1 MMSSDCHVEL
11 RASKKRRFKDEID
24 APASKGTEP
33 SQPTLK
39 SKSKPQ
45 TTATNH
51 LLACYL
57 AHEFLSRGTLLGRA
71 FDRHDAPT
79 RTASSEPKN
88 LAEAER
94 QPGGAS
100 TGACQT
106 YADVSV
112 LLKDDGVHLPGI
124 VNPSQ
129 LARWIGM

>member
-1 MMSSDCHVEL
+1 MMSNDCHVDL
-11 RASKKRRFKDEID
+11 RASKRRKFKDGID
-24 APASKGTEP
+24 AQASKGMES

-39 SKSKPQ
+39 SKPP
-45 TTATNH
+45 TTPTNH

-57 AHEFLSRGTLLGRA
+57 AHEFLSRGTLLGRTL
-71 FDRHDAPT
+71 DRRDPPT
-79 RTASSEPKN
+79 RPASSEPKN
-88 LAEAER
+88 VAETER
-94 QPGGAS
+94 HPAGAA
-100 TGACQT
+100 TRARQV